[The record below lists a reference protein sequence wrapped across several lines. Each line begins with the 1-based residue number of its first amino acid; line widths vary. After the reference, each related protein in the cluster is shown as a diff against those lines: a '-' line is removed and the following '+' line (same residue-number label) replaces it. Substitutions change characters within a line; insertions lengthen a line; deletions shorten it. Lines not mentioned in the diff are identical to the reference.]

1 MDQKEQS
8 MTSQSELARKITI
21 RQTVCGICSGT
32 CGINIKMEDGRVVD
46 IEGDGDHPVSSGHL
60 CPKGRAIPELFNT
73 SDRLQYPLKKTGLDS
88 WEEICWD
95 EAYQILVQRLMK
107 LREKYGPEALAIHVG
122 HAGVGKEFLPY
133 VERFC
138 TLYGT
143 PNFSTCGSHCYESKS
158 MANMATFG
166 AMPIA
171 DYSQSRCIVLWG
183 KNPSSSTPS
192 VVREITEAQK
202 SGCALIVVD
211 PRVTSLAR
219 KADLHLQ
226 LRPGT
231 DGALALGLLH
241 VIIREGLYDK
251 EFVKRWTVG
260 FDAFCDAIA
269 EYTPEHV
276 EKITW
281 VSASKIRDAAR
292 LYASSPAACI
302 SVGVAPELS
311 TNGFQAVRAIATLQ
325 AVTGNID
332 IAGGAVFLKEA
343 ELSDLRLTPCGCRKP
358 AIGAEEYPLFHKAS
372 GHAQANLYARA
383 ILDEKPYP
391 LKGLIVAGSNPIL
404 TWPNS
409 ARVRNALERLEFL
422 AVIDPVMTETAKLA
436 HLVLPCA
443 TFLGGHEIWES
454 SHLSLEPR
462 IGIAPKIHEVECLPT
477 NWEIW
482 KEIAIRMDHAD
493 FFPWESEEEAI
504 NFRLEALRITFD
516 DLSRMPDGFGYKRW
530 APKKYERERFKT
542 ASGKVEIYSTEL
554 KRYGYDPLPA
564 YTEPVE
570 SPVTRPDVASLFPLV
585 LTTGARRLE
594 YLHSQFRN
602 VSSLQRRAPEPYVE
616 INPVTAAD
624 FNVEDG
630 ELIII
635 ETARG
640 KIEIKARLT
649 ASILPGV
656 ISVPHGWNGANAN
669 ILTDDEKL
677 DPVTGFP
684 ADRCLLARIV
694 KPFAMEDL

>member
-1 MDQKEQS
+1 
-8 MTSQSELARKITI
+8 
-21 RQTVCGICSGT
+21 
-32 CGINIKMEDGRVVD
+32 MEDGRVVD